1 MKTWILWAT
10 GGCFP
15 TGLIGT
21 GGSSGTVQGL
31 FGSADF
37 YALIPNDITDPIV
50 PGESIKFPNGEASID
65 GNISRSDRTTTVF
78 QLAAIGTYLVQFQ
91 VAVSEAGQLC
101 IALNN
106 TKLSN
111 TVVGRNS
118 IESQIIGVFIV
129 KTTVIN
135 SLLKIVNNS
144 PEGSVGKDLTI
155 TPYAGNTINVPETV
169 VTAHLVITQ
178 LN

>member
-1 MKTWILWAT
+1 M
-10 GGCFP
+10 
-15 TGLIGT
+15 
-21 GGSSGTVQGL
+21 
-31 FGSADF
+31 
-37 YALIPNDITDPIV
+37 
-50 PGESIKFPNGEASID
+50 
-65 GNISRSDRTTTVF
+65 
-78 QLAAIGTYLVQFQ
+78 
-91 VAVSEAGQLC
+91 C